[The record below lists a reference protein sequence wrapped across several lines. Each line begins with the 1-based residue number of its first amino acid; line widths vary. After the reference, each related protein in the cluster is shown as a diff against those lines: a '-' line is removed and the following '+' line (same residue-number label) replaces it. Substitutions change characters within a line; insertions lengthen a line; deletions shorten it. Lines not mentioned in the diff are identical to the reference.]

1 MKLRSVLPMRVAKY
15 GYIAISLNFCLVGI
29 ALILLPMPSMSAIS
43 LFFGIAML
51 VFGIFKLIGYYSKD
65 LFRLAFQY
73 DLQFGILLIILGT
86 VTLFMREDALRF
98 ICVAYGVC
106 LMADCLF
113 RIGIAFD
120 AKHFGIQSWWVTLV
134 LAIFGGIVGLLL
146 TVCPVAALEAAKV
159 LLGVSLF
166 AEGILSLSM
175 VVSMVKIIKHQQP
188 DVIIADEYEI

>member
-15 GYIAISLNFCLVGI
+15 GYIAISLIFCLVGI

-73 DLQFGILLIILGT
+73 DLQFGILLIILGA

-120 AKHFGIQSWWVTLV
+120 AKHFGIQSWWVTLA

>member
-15 GYIAISLNFCLVGI
+15 GYIAISLIFCLVGI

>member
-15 GYIAISLNFCLVGI
+15 GYIAISIIFCLVGI

-86 VTLFMREDALRF
+86 VTLFMRKDALRF

>member
-15 GYIAISLNFCLVGI
+15 GYIAISIIFCLVGI

>member
-15 GYIAISLNFCLVGI
+15 GYIAISLIFCLVGI

-73 DLQFGILLIILGT
+73 DLQFGILLIILGA